1 MSRPEVCFRGLLLA
15 QQRRPSGQPHGVA
28 VMASDE
34 GGVSFR
40 APCLYNEE
48 YDEDLEE
55 WQARADGSFE
65 RVYHPEVDLP
75 ALRAVSDNLGGLE
88 LMVDVDAEQW
98 QSGGVHRGTSHIP
111 HDLHASGGGSSTSI
125 KRRQSDEGVLDADVA
140 SPPGKPS
147 TPPQTVGSPMP
158 FGQPTTGGIA
168 GWPAFPIADTSG
180 LPEVPNEAGG
190 GPSKR
195 IKTLWSTPH
204 RLSRD

>member
-1 MSRPEVCFRGLLLA
+1 
-15 QQRRPSGQPHGVA
+15 
-28 VMASDE
+28 MASDE
-34 GGVSFR
+34 GSVSFR

-98 QSGGVHRGTSHIP
+98 QSVWRSLRTSHIP
-111 HDLHASGGGSSTSI
+111 HDLHASGSGSSASI
-125 KRRQSDEGVLDADVA
+125 KRRQQSDEGVLDADVKA
-140 SPPGKPS
+140 LPPGKPS

-168 GWPAFPIADTSG
+168 GWPDFPNADTSG
-180 LPEVPNEAGG
+180 LPQVPNEAGE

-195 IKTLWSTPH
+195 IKTLSGLLPIGYHVTDACAKDRPAWACCTG
-204 RLSRD
+204 